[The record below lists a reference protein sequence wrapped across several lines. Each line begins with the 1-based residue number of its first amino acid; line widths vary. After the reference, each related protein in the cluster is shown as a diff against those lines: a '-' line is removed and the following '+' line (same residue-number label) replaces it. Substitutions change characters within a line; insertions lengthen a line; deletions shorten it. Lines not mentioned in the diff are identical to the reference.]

1 MTYLIS
7 TFGYLS
13 LFFSLIL
20 AMTTLFVCLYSIAD
34 KQKGSLKI
42 RIIIRY
48 IFYLIA
54 LLSLISS
61 ILLFFAIIND
71 EFNISYV

>member
-20 AMTTLFVCLYSIAD
+20 AITTLLVSLYKLAD

-42 RIIIRY
+42 CIIIRY
-48 IFYLIA
+48 MFYFIA
-54 LLSLISS
+54 LLSLICS
-61 ILLFFAIIND
+61 ILLFFAISLIV
-71 EFNISYV
+71 ILL